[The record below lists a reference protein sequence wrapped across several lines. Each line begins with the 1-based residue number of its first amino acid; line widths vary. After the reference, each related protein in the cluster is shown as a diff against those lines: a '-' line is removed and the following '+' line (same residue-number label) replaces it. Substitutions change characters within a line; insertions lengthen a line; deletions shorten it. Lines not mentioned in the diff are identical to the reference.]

1 MKKLENPKGCAT
13 CIIISVIIGVV
24 VAILTSGGPAGAF
37 AGVMWGIAA
46 ACGAFLIVG
55 LIVFFTSSEY
65 KETSAKNKQEI
76 AEKVAQREKERIAEE
91 KRLERQKRFQEE
103 KSPHIRFYHQC
114 TERGVTEVDSPEG
127 LKGLKI
133 IGAANGITNIE
144 EAKKSFLLG
153 KKYAEE
159 PREERSIEERE
170 LSFGWD
176 VKKYNKEYG
185 IAQIAGKLKYYGGKI
200 DTPTGPYDPD
210 GLKKTALQM
219 ANYQAPKSD
228 WAIAGGL
235 ASGIAG
241 PAAGVVTALDVQSK
255 NAAAEAQAEE
265 IRTAGLNLYVAASQ
279 MGHGKMS
286 EDAKQRIELESNLK
300 KALVDE
306 TDPEEKMQALH
317 FENWKIKLNES
328 GSFYV
333 TVTLSTTR
341 PTMLL
346 NSQAILDGSLRIE
359 ILDQNDQT
367 IAEGYYCAP
376 GYDMVSLAQKNHTA
390 VLENLT
396 KKFYAGIGFPQKE
409 TISVLCIPK
418 APVFDS
424 DIPIKSYHCK
434 VSPVH
439 LWLIEC

>member
-390 VLENLT
+390 VLDNM
-396 KKFYAGIGFPQKE
+396 K
-409 TISVLCIPK
+409 
-418 APVFDS
+418 
-424 DIPIKSYHCK
+424 
-434 VSPVH
+434 
-439 LWLIEC
+439 